1 MKDWLN
7 ANPVKA
13 RAAVVALLTVLGTV
27 VPKLAGIETNEEIIG
42 LLLAAAAMAGGHSA
56 GKQVVTH
63 ATDAARTDAART
75 TALAECCACPHEDP
89 VRPAAVESGGDGM
102 KIKR

>member
-27 VPKLAGIETNEEIIG
+27 VPKLAGIETNEAIIG

-56 GKQVVTH
+56 GKRVVTH
-63 ATDAARTDAART
+63 ETDAARTEEART
-75 TALAECCACPHEDP
+75 AALAEGCTCPDADTGP
-89 VRPAAVESGGDGM
+89 RVRLGDDGM
-102 KIKR
+102 KAKR